1 MIKMTAE
8 DFKKTCDAVEGYT
21 ALDLLD
27 EATNIL
33 EDLPSELKIS
43 KEVITLHMSIL
54 LKAKD
59 YLKASYLAET
69 LSMSEPDD
77 VDRMLIVARY
87 RYQAGENKDALD
99 WLMSVQKKCS
109 EDAYFHY
116 LCAQC
121 QAALGDQE
129 TAKDSLKKVSAMSE
143 DLKMR
148 AVHDPMF
155 DFIFG

>member
-1 MIKMTAE
+1 MNEQEFNKA
-8 DFKKTCDAVEGYT
+8 CDAVEGYT
-21 ALDLLD
+21 ALGLLD
-27 EATNIL
+27 EANNIL
-33 EDLPSELKIS
+33 EDLPSALKIT
-43 KEVITLHMSIL
+43 KDVITLHMAIL
-54 LKAKD
+54 LKAGE

-77 VDRMLIVARY
+77 VDRLLMVARY
-87 RYQAGENKDALD
+87 RYKAGEYADALA

-121 QAALGDQE
+121 HAALGDE
-129 TAKDSLKKVSAMSE
+129 DTAKDSLKKVSAMSE

-148 AVHDPMF
+148 AVHDPVF
-155 DFIFG
+155 NFIFG